1 MAITTS
7 EPSLNIAGMAAVLP
21 LGIAI
26 GPEGLPAAS
35 ACEIVERLFIHSI
48 RMRIP
53 PVDAAGVRA
62 ELDRL
67 PTGDLHQRLATVTAA
82 V

>member
-1 MAITTS
+1 MAITTL
-7 EPSLNIAGMAAVLP
+7 EPSLNIAGVAAVFP

-35 ACEIVERLFIHSI
+35 TSEIVERLFIHSV

-67 PTGDLHQRLATVTAA
+67 PPGDLHQRLTTVTAA

>member
-1 MAITTS
+1 
-7 EPSLNIAGMAAVLP
+7 MAAVFP

-26 GPEGLPAAS
+26 GTEGLPAAG
-35 ACEIVERLFIHSI
+35 ACEIVECLFIHCI

-67 PTGDLHQRLATVTAA
+67 PPGDLHQWLATVTAA

>member
-1 MAITTS
+1 MTAVF
-7 EPSLNIAGMAAVLP
+7 SLRIAV
-21 LGIAI
+21 
-26 GPEGLPAAS
+26 GPEGLPAAG
-35 ACEIVERLFIHSI
+35 ACEIVERLFIHSV

-53 PVDAAGVRA
+53 PVDAANVRA

-67 PTGDLHQRLATVTAA
+67 PPGDLHQRLATVTAA

>member
-1 MAITTS
+1 MAITS
-7 EPSLNIAGMAAVLP
+7 EAVFNIAGVAAVFP

-26 GPEGLPAAS
+26 GPEGLPAAGTS
-35 ACEIVERLFIHSI
+35 EIVERLFIHSV

-53 PVDAAGVRA
+53 PVDAAGFRA

-67 PTGDLHQRLATVTAA
+67 PPVDLHQRLAAVTAA